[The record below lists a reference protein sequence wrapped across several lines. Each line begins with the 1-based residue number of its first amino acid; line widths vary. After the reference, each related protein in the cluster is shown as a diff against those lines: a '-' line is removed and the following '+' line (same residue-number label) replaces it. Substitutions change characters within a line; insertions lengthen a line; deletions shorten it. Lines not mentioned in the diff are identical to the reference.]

1 MYDGGVFF
9 DNAARHI
16 EELDGFPNMLT
27 VKVDETAPHIGDMSM
42 DGDTPLA
49 ALIASLPKPNLY
61 LDVIRSLGVHTDSYD
76 PRSGIVT
83 AGLGTYHDTIL
94 KHIQSLRR
102 KNNHDLLHYVIFD
115 WDRTLTKFEG
125 LYPENEIFT
134 RAGIAD
140 EPTKAQYREDMLR
153 YLFGGYDKPP
163 IQFGATLLPGTF
175 RLDTIRAFITW
186 LLMPENRIAVFILTN
201 NKSCGTDNF
210 TNTVK
215 AFHPGINPAHII
227 CSYPLGGDKGLAV
240 ANSGFIASPEL
251 PPGFGNG
258 LPPPAGGAG
267 AGARS
272 YGGRRSR
279 KNKKH
284 KRRTRNRMRR

>member
-61 LDVIRSLGVHTDSYD
+61 LDTIRSLGVHTDHYD

-83 AGLGTYHDTIL
+83 TGLGTYHDTIL
-94 KHIQSLRR
+94 NHIQSLRR
-102 KNNHDLLHYVIFD
+102 ENSHDLLHYVIFD

-125 LYPENEIFT
+125 FYSEDEVFAS
-134 RAGIAD
+134 AGIV
-140 EPTKAQYREDMLR
+140 EESKKAQYREDMLR
-153 YLFGGYDKPP
+153 YLFGGYDTPP

-175 RLDTIRAFITW
+175 RLDVIRAFITW

-201 NKSCGTDNF
+201 NRSCGAPNF

-215 AFHPGINPAHII
+215 AFHSGIDPKHIL
-227 CSYPLGGDKGLAV
+227 CSRPFDGDKGLA
-240 ANSGFIASPEL
+240 AASSGFIAYPEL
-251 PPGFGNG
+251 PSGFDNAS
-258 LPPPAGGAG
+258 PAGGAG
-267 AGARS
+267 AGAGAR
-272 YGGRRSR
+272 YGGRSR
-279 KNKKH
+279 KNKKRN
-284 KRRTRNRMRR
+284 RRTRNRKRR